1 MLWKIFEIRS
11 CTEIL
16 ANDIKVDT
24 ADTVKGELQGI
35 HIGGSSSFRR

>member
-24 ADTVKGELQGI
+24 ADMLD
-35 HIGGSSSFRR
+35 S